1 MTHIISDIQCVR
13 LPLNKSNFREEQLQE
28 IAMAFMFSQLS
39 IFQEFDIQGTV
50 NLIGPVED
58 LLFSIEIEKPL
69 TNQEYIENEKL
80 FNPQDPLD
88 DFQASLNQFLT
99 Q

>member
-58 LLFSIEIEKPL
+58 LLFSIEIEKHL